1 MKFSNNYIFYPDNT
15 ELVKA
20 IDHFKSLLNDKALIN
35 DTSDS
40 SVAIR
45 DNFLHTRGNFEHH
58 RYTTTMLNSAR
69 ELFESKLI
77 ERFREQSPLEWAA
90 IQNSLGNVLSALA
103 QQIMDVDSYQ
113 QAIQAFKLALEEF
126 SREET
131 PLEWAATQYNLGTA
145 TQALGRQLGDSKLL
159 KSSVDAYTDA
169 LLEWS
174 RENAPQE
181 WASAMFQLGTTFYT
195 YGKLLKGNRTFQK
208 SVVAFKNALTGFDA
222 DGHALALS
230 ATHNSRGVV
239 LHNLAES
246 EENAERLEE
255 AIRSYDTALTISM
268 EQQLPFHLA
277 VLCRVNKSTA
287 RAVLAELT
295 KDAAIAEEAAD
306 DFELI
311 IECFPHALQPLCLKH
326 CEAQLEKSLAM
337 VKTFS
342 KEQTNC

>member
-1 MKFSNNYIFYPDNT
+1 MKFSNNYIYFPDNT

-20 IDHFKSLLNDKALIN
+20 IDHFNSLRDEQVEIRDA
-35 DTSDS
+35 SDS

-45 DNFLHTRGNFEHH
+45 DNFLHTRGNYEHH
-58 RYTTTMLNSAR
+58 RYSTGILNAAREAFESMLN
-69 ELFESKLI
+69 EP
-77 ERFREQSPLEWAA
+77 FREQSPLEWAA

-103 QQIMDVDSYQ
+103 QQRMDADLYQ
-113 QAIQAFKLALEEF
+113 QAIRAFELALEEY
-126 SREET
+126 SREKT
-131 PLEWAATQYNLGTA
+131 PLAWAASQYNLGTA

-159 KSSVDAYTDA
+159 KASVDAYTDA

-174 RENAPQE
+174 RENAPLA
-181 WASAMFQLGTTFYT
+181 WASTMFQLGATFHT
-195 YGKLLKGNRTFQK
+195 HGKLLKGNRTFQK

-222 DGHALALS
+222 DNHALALS
-230 ATHNSRGVV
+230 ATHNYRGVV

-255 AIRSYDTALTISM
+255 AIRSYDAALSVAM

-277 VLCRVNKSTA
+277 VLCRVNRSTA
-287 RAVLAELT
+287 RAALAELR
-295 KDAAIAEEAAD
+295 KDSALAEEAAD

-326 CEAQLEKSLAM
+326 CEEQLEKSLAM
-337 VKTFS
+337 LKAFS
-342 KEQTNC
+342 AE